1 MNIESITFDSVNNC
15 IIVTLDNGLVTE
27 YTKADTAAYLAQ
39 FPDRVAD
46 LQAMGWQPKEPL

>member
-1 MNIESITFDSVNNC
+1 MNIDTITFDSANDC

-27 YTKADTAAYLAQ
+27 YTKADVVAYLAQ

-46 LQAMGWQPKEPL
+46 LVAMGWQQKEQL